1 MRAGSL
7 RIAGVRRL
15 VLAAIAAWFAVAI
28 AWPAVAQERV
38 DLELVLA
45 ADGSGSI
52 DEDELALQRRGYA
65 EALTSPEVLQAI
77 GSGPHGAIAVAYME
91 WGAPS
96 SQVVIVDW
104 AVIRDEASAA
114 DFAQKLV
121 TRPRGAFGYNSIS
134 AAIDFSV
141 RMINTSGFEGLRKV
155 IDVSADAPNI
165 GGRPVEAA
173 RDDAV
178 ADGITINALAIKRP
192 GGGYRGP
199 AGMSLESYMAASVIG
214 GPGAFVEIADE
225 TRSFRDAVR
234 SKLVLEIAGLPPH
247 SVFGFIGQVDSPTSE

>member
-1 MRAGSL
+1 MAAIGVWFRSL
-7 RIAGVRRL
+7 AP
-15 VLAAIAAWFAVAI
+15 AIAAVGLSLAA
-28 AWPAVAQERV
+28 APSASAQDAV

-52 DEDELALQRRGYA
+52 DEDELALQRQGYA
-65 EALTSPEVLQAI
+65 AALTSPEVLQAI
-77 GSGPHGAIAVAYME
+77 ASGLHGAIAVAYME

-104 AVIRDEASAA
+104 TVIRDAA
-114 DFAQKLV
+114 TAEDFAEKLV
-121 TRPRGAFGYNSIS
+121 SRPRGAFGYNSIS
-134 AAIDFSV
+134 AAVDVSA
-141 RMINTSGFEGLRKV
+141 RMIGTNAYEGLRKV

-165 GGRPVEAA
+165 GGRAVEAA

-178 ADGITINALAIKRP
+178 AAGITVNALAIKRP
-192 GGGYRGP
+192 GGGHRGP
-199 AGMSLESYMAASVIG
+199 AGMALETYMAAAVIG

-234 SKLVLEIAGLPPH
+234 SKLVIEIAGLGARP
-247 SVFGFIGQVDSPTSE
+247 VFGLAGEAGGPTGE